1 MEEVTRE
8 FREFLEAE
16 GIDKDYL
23 DRVRRFFLITDKD
36 REILSKYKNE
46 LKEVFPEVF
55 QNFLEYLSSFDE
67 IREILEKAH
76 PPIEKIKKAHEEY
89 FDFLLNSDFD
99 VKYVLKIFQIVK
111 SLHYRYGVKIGHYLG
126 AYLSYI
132 EFIFD
137 ALNKKLKCNEVYEF
151 GRSFLKVVFLDI
163 YFTTKIYYYFLSR
176 EIERENLKYKALRE
190 GSFDGIVLVDWKSEK
205 ILDVNKKLEE
215 LIGKNREELIGK
227 NFSVLFPP
235 DKEKVII
242 SRIED
247 FLVNEG
253 KGLLPNVP
261 LYNHKTGEV
270 IPTELNIS
278 SIIIENNEVVV
289 GIFRDIRD
297 RIRKEEELERISR
310 LYRVLY
316 LINEATL
323 KTTDIDL
330 LFERIL
336 RILVEEGG
344 FSFCFIAEVKD
355 FGQIEIVKKYGN
367 EKAVDVG
374 KSLHSILEAIKKRN
388 LIELD
393 EKIGAV
399 IPLVYKNFITSFLK
413 LKHRNFVIVVYGKE
427 ARNLSEEEKRLLTQI
442 GYDIAFAVYSIL
454 RKEEIKYL
462 SYYDVL
468 TNLPNRRYFIE
479 KLENA
484 IRLSEEEK
492 EKLAVMIIDIDNFK
506 NINTVYGEFVG
517 DLVLKEV
524 SKRIRSVLRGRDVLA
539 RFGNDEFA
547 VLSFDIKS
555 NSDVMKIIT
564 RIKET
569 LNKPIK
575 VDGRDLFLSVSIG
588 VAIYPDDGRSA
599 EEIIASAVSAL
610 NEVKKRGGNGIEFF
624 NPSMKRI
631 SIEIINL
638 QSRLRRAIKNG
649 EFILYYQPIVDL
661 EKMKIVGAEAL
672 LRWKDPKEG
681 LVPPF
686 KFIPV
691 LEDTGMI
698 TEVGEWVI
706 EEVVKQQKE
715 WEGIDIDIAVSLNV
729 SPKQFI
735 RSSLAELILKKI
747 DELDGDPSKIIV
759 EITESTLME
768 NISVIGD
775 DIETLSKKGV
785 RVEIDDFGT
794 GYSSLAYLKKL
805 PVYALK
811 IDREFIKDIPEDK
824 DDIAIVKA
832 IIGIAKSL
840 DRRTVAE
847 GIESEEQL
855 ELLRYYGCD
864 YGQGYLFSPPLPPEE
879 FLNFC
884 KKFNSQ

>member
-1 MEEVTRE
+1 
-8 FREFLEAE
+8 
-16 GIDKDYL
+16 
-23 DRVRRFFLITDKD
+23 
-36 REILSKYKNE
+36 
-46 LKEVFPEVF
+46 
-55 QNFLEYLSSFDE
+55 
-67 IREILEKAH
+67 
-76 PPIEKIKKAHEEY
+76 
-89 FDFLLNSDFD
+89 
-99 VKYVLKIFQIVK
+99 
-111 SLHYRYGVKIGHYLG
+111 
-126 AYLSYI
+126 
-132 EFIFD
+132 
-137 ALNKKLKCNEVYEF
+137 
-151 GRSFLKVVFLDI
+151 
-163 YFTTKIYYYFLSR
+163 
-176 EIERENLKYKALRE
+176 
-190 GSFDGIVLVDWKSEK
+190 
-205 ILDVNKKLEE
+205 
-215 LIGKNREELIGK
+215 
-227 NFSVLFPP
+227 
-235 DKEKVII
+235 
-242 SRIED
+242 
-247 FLVNEG
+247 
-253 KGLLPNVP
+253 LPNVP
-261 LYNHKTGEV
+261 LYSYRTRET
-270 IPTELNIS
+270 IPTELNVS
-278 SIIIENNEVVV
+278 SINVEGNEIVV

-310 LYRVLY
+310 LYKVLY

-336 RILVEEGG
+336 KILVEEGG
-344 FSFCFIAEVKD
+344 FSFCFIAELK
-355 FGQIEIVKKYGN
+355 GPNQIEIVKKYGD
-367 EKAVDVG
+367 EKSIDI
-374 KSLHSILEAIKKRN
+374 KESFQSLFEAIEKKRM
-388 LIELD
+388 IELD
-393 EKIGAV
+393 NNVGAV
-399 IPLVYKNFITSFLK
+399 IPLIYKSFVTSFLK
-413 LKHRNFVIVVYGKE
+413 LKQRNFVIVVYGRE
-427 ARNLSEEEKRLLTQI
+427 MRDLSEEEKRLLTQI
-442 GYDIAFAVYSIL
+442 GYDIAFTVYSIL

-484 IRLSEEEK
+484 IKLSEEEK
-492 EKLAVMIIDIDNFK
+492 EKLAVLVIDIDNFK
-506 NINTVYGEFVG
+506 NVNTVYGEIVG

-524 SKRIRSVLRGRDVLA
+524 SRRIRSVLRGRDVLA

-564 RIKET
+564 RIREI

-575 VDGRDLFLSVSIG
+575 VEDKNLFLSVSVG

-599 EEIIASAVSAL
+599 EEIIASAISAL
-610 NEVKKRGGNGIEFF
+610 SEVKKKGGNGVEFF
-624 NPSMKRI
+624 NPNMKRL

-638 QSRLRRAIKNG
+638 QSNLRRAIKNK

-661 EKMKIVGAEAL
+661 KSMKVIGAEAL

-681 LVPPF
+681 IIPPY

-698 TEVGEWVI
+698 IEVGEWVI
-706 EEVVKQQKE
+706 EEVIKQQEK

-747 DELDGDPSKIIV
+747 EELSGDPSRIIV
-759 EITESTLME
+759 EITESSLME
-768 NISVIGD
+768 NISIIGG
-775 DIETLSKKGV
+775 DIEVLSKEGV
-785 RVEIDDFGT
+785 KEGVKVEIDDFGT

-840 DRRTVAE
+840 ERRTVAE

-855 ELLRYYGCD
+855 EFLRYYGCD

>member
-1 MEEVTRE
+1 M
-8 FREFLEAE
+8 
-16 GIDKDYL
+16 
-23 DRVRRFFLITDKD
+23 
-36 REILSKYKNE
+36 
-46 LKEVFPEVF
+46 
-55 QNFLEYLSSFDE
+55 
-67 IREILEKAH
+67 
-76 PPIEKIKKAHEEY
+76 
-89 FDFLLNSDFD
+89 
-99 VKYVLKIFQIVK
+99 
-111 SLHYRYGVKIGHYLG
+111 
-126 AYLSYI
+126 
-132 EFIFD
+132 
-137 ALNKKLKCNEVYEF
+137 
-151 GRSFLKVVFLDI
+151 
-163 YFTTKIYYYFLSR
+163 
-176 EIERENLKYKALRE
+176 
-190 GSFDGIVLVDWKSEK
+190 
-205 ILDVNKKLEE
+205 
-215 LIGKNREELIGK
+215 
-227 NFSVLFPP
+227 
-235 DKEKVII
+235 
-242 SRIED
+242 
-247 FLVNEG
+247 
-253 KGLLPNVP
+253 PNVP
-261 LYNHKTGEV
+261 LYSYRTRET
-270 IPTELNIS
+270 IPTELNVS
-278 SIIIENNEVVV
+278 SINVEGNEIVV

-310 LYRVLY
+310 LYKVLY

-336 RILVEEGG
+336 KILVEEGG
-344 FSFCFIAEVKD
+344 FSFCFIAELK
-355 FGQIEIVKKYGN
+355 GPNQIEIVKKYGD
-367 EKAVDVG
+367 EKSIDI
-374 KSLHSILEAIKKRN
+374 KESFQSLFEAIEKKRM
-388 LIELD
+388 IELD
-393 EKIGAV
+393 NNVGAV
-399 IPLVYKNFITSFLK
+399 IPLIYKSFVTSFLK
-413 LKHRNFVIVVYGKE
+413 LKQRNFVIVVYGRE
-427 ARNLSEEEKRLLTQI
+427 MRDLSEEEKRLLTQI
-442 GYDIAFAVYSIL
+442 GYDIAFTVYSIL

-484 IRLSEEEK
+484 IKLSEEEK
-492 EKLAVMIIDIDNFK
+492 EKLAVLVIDIDNFK
-506 NINTVYGEFVG
+506 NVNTVYGEIVG

-524 SKRIRSVLRGRDVLA
+524 SRRIRSVLRGRDVLA

-564 RIKET
+564 RIREI

-575 VDGRDLFLSVSIG
+575 VEDKNLFLSVSVG

-599 EEIIASAVSAL
+599 EEIIASAISAL
-610 NEVKKRGGNGIEFF
+610 SEVKKKGGNGVEFF
-624 NPSMKRI
+624 NPNMKRL

-638 QSRLRRAIKNG
+638 QSNLRRAIKNK

-661 EKMKIVGAEAL
+661 KSMKVIGAEAL

-681 LVPPF
+681 IIPPY

-698 TEVGEWVI
+698 IEVGEWVI
-706 EEVVKQQKE
+706 EEVIKQQEK

-747 DELDGDPSKIIV
+747 EELSGDPSRIIV
-759 EITESTLME
+759 EITESSLME
-768 NISVIGD
+768 NISIIGG
-775 DIETLSKKGV
+775 DIEVLSKEGV
-785 RVEIDDFGT
+785 KEGVKVEIDDFGT

-840 DRRTVAE
+840 ERRTVAE

-855 ELLRYYGCD
+855 EFLRYYGCD